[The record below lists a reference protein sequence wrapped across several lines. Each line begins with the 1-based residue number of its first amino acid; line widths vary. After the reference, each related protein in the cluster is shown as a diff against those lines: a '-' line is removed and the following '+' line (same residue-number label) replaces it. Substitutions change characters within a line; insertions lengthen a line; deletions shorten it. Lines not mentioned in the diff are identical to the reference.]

1 MMPMRTVSATTLRA
15 KLGEIL
21 DAASAGERIV
31 IERDRKPMAILVPF
45 EDADKLVADE
55 QERIARNLAALDR
68 LAEIRRRTA
77 KSGLHYPDV
86 PDAVTLIRQERSR
99 DDP

>member
-1 MMPMRTVSATTLRA
+1 M
-15 KLGEIL
+15 
-21 DAASAGERIV
+21 

-99 DDP
+99 DDHRHPTTADPCAIARRRSV

>member
-1 MMPMRTVSATTLRA
+1 MSATTLRA

-31 IERDRKPMAILVPF
+31 IERDRKPMAILVPV

-55 QERIARNLAALDR
+55 QQRIARSFAAIDR
-68 LAEIRRRTA
+68 LTA
-77 KSGLHYPDV
+77 SSAHRQFGLHYPDV
-86 PDAVTLIRQERSR
+86 PDAVTLIRRERSR
-99 DDP
+99 DDR